1 MAVDPLGAER
11 ISFLAAV
18 ILAPGALIPRI
29 HAVFLKRAPA
39 SLVTAA
45 VETPRAPVFPARA
58 ADFSLLQ
65 LVQQLLA
72 AAQQRPQLM
81 KIAPA
86 AVKTLPDPVEILV
99 QPV

>member
-1 MAVDPLGAER
+1 MTVDPLGAER

-18 ILAPGALIPRI
+18 ILAPGALFSKIR
-29 HAVFLKRAPA
+29 AVFSNRASA

-45 VETPRAPVFPARA
+45 VETPSAPVFPARA

-72 AAQQRPQLM
+72 ALQQRPQLM

-86 AVKTLPDPVEILV
+86 AVKILPDPVEILV